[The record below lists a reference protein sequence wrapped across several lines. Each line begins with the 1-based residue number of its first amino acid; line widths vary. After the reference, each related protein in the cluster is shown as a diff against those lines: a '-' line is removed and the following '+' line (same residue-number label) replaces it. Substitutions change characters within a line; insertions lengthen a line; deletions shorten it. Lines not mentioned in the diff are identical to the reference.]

1 MALTISTG
9 FAITL
14 FGLDHGVAV
23 GLADDNAEV
32 ERQVPEVP
40 RHQKPPCGEL
50 SQPGFEHAGSWYR
63 AFLTQVG
70 PWPCGESNFFVDKLV
85 SSFTTLML

>member
-1 MALTISTG
+1 MVSLLVSLTTTPKLSAR
-9 FAITL
+9 FLKSHAS
-14 FGLDHGVAV
+14 
-23 GLADDNAEV
+23 
-32 ERQVPEVP
+32 
-40 RHQKPPCGEL
+40 QKPPCGEL